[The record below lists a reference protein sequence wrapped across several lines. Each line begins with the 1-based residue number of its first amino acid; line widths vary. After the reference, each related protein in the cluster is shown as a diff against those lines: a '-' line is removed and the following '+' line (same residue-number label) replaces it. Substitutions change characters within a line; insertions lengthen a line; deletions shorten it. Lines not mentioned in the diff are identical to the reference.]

1 MVMID
6 MKKIKRL
13 NYLEQL
19 ILLQNTPD
27 IKIITGVRRS
37 GKSMLLEEYI
47 EYIKEND
54 SNANIIYINFHKIEY
69 DEIKDYKK
77 LNSYIKKCFAVC
89 KNNYLFIDEV
99 QLCNQ
104 FEIAINDLYESKE
117 YDIYLTGSNAFLLSS
132 DLATLFTGRYFEIK
146 VYPFSFS
153 EYVEYYNLSSN
164 IFNAFDNY
172 VIEGGFA
179 GSYLYK
185 LDSQKIAYI
194 NNVIDVVILKD
205 IMKKNNVSN
214 EQAMQNLTEFLMD
227 NIGNL
232 TSQRNISDIL
242 NKNGISI
249 DHKTVSVYIR
259 YLCLGFIFYKV
270 KRYDIKGKGYLE
282 TNEKYYLVDSSAR
295 FAKQGKRNLDYG
307 RVYENIIAMELLRR
321 GYEIYVGKLYQKEVD
336 FVAMKGTEK
345 IYIQVADNISSPN
358 TLERELAPLKQ
369 IKDSYP
375 KVLIAN
381 TKHDEYDIEGIK
393 VVDIANWLYQA
404 VNKS

>member
-1 MVMID
+1 

-47 EYIKEND
+47 DYIKEND
-54 SNANIIYINFHKIEY
+54 SNANIIYINFHKIEF
-69 DEIKDYKK
+69 DEIKNYKK
-77 LNSYIKKCFAVC
+77 LNSYIKNYFIAD

-104 FEIAINDLYESKE
+104 FEIAINDLYDSRD

-132 DLATLFTGRYFEIK
+132 DLATLFTGRYIEVK

-153 EYVEYYNLSSN
+153 EYVEYYDLSSN
-164 IFNAFDNY
+164 INVAFDKY

-185 LDSQKIAYI
+185 LDSQKVSYI
-194 NNVIDVVILKD
+194 NNVIDVVVLKD
-205 IMKKNNVSN
+205 IMKKNNVAN
-214 EQAMQNLTEFLMD
+214 EQAMQNLTEYLMD

-232 TSQRNISDIL
+232 TSQRNISDVL
-242 NKNGISI
+242 NRNGISI
-249 DHKTVSVYIR
+249 DHKTVSNYIR
-259 YLCLGFIFYKV
+259 YLCQGFIFYKV

-282 TNEKYYLVDSSAR
+282 TNEKYYLVDSGAR
-295 FAKQGKRNLDYG
+295 FAKLGKRNLDYG
-307 RVYENIIAMELLRR
+307 RVYENIVAMELLRR

-336 FVAMKGTEK
+336 FVAMKGNEK
-345 IYIQVADNISSPN
+345 LYIQVSDNIFSPD
-358 TLERELAPLKQ
+358 TLERELASLKQ

-381 TKHDEYDIEGIK
+381 TNHDEYDIEGIK
-393 VVDIANWLYQA
+393 VIDIANWLYQR
-404 VNKS
+404 S

>member
-1 MVMID
+1 

-47 EYIKEND
+47 DYIKEND
-54 SNANIIYINFHKIEY
+54 SNANIIYINFHKIEF

-77 LNSYIKKCFAVC
+77 LNKYIKECFVID

-104 FEIAINDLYESKE
+104 FEIAINDLYESRD

-132 DLATLFTGRYFEIK
+132 DLATLFTGRYIEVK

-153 EYVEYYNLSSN
+153 EYVDYYNLSSN
-164 IFNAFDNY
+164 IFSAFDNY

-185 LDSQKIAYI
+185 LDSQKVSYI

-205 IMKKNNVSN
+205 IMKKNKVSN
-214 EQAMQNLTEFLMD
+214 EQAMQNLSEYLMD

-232 TSQRNISDIL
+232 TSQRNISDVL
-242 NKNGISI
+242 NRNGISI
-249 DHKTVSVYIR
+249 DHKTVSNYIR
-259 YLCLGFIFYKV
+259 YLCQGFIFYKV

-282 TNEKYYLVDSSAR
+282 TNEKYYLVDSGAR
-295 FAKQGKRNLDYG
+295 FAKLGKRNLDYG
-307 RVYENIIAMELLRR
+307 RVYENIVAMELLRR

-336 FVAMKGTEK
+336 FVAIKGTEK
-345 IYIQVADNISSPN
+345 LYIQVSDNISSPD
-358 TLERELAPLKQ
+358 TLERELTPLNQ
-369 IKDSYP
+369 IKDSYT

-381 TKHDEYDIEGIK
+381 TKHDEYDINGIK
-393 VVDIANWLYQA
+393 VIDIANWLYQRS
-404 VNKS
+404 K

>member
-1 MVMID
+1 
-6 MKKIKRL
+6 MKKIKRV

-47 EYIKEND
+47 EYIKKND
-54 SNANIIYINFHKIEY
+54 SNANIIYINFHKIEF

-77 LNSYIKKCFAVC
+77 LNGYIKKRFAVR

-132 DLATLFTGRYFEIK
+132 DLATLFTGRYIEVK

-153 EYVEYYNLSSN
+153 EYVEYYTSSN
-164 IFNAFDNY
+164 IFSAFDKY

-185 LDSQKIAYI
+185 LDSQKVSYI

-214 EQAMQNLTEFLMD
+214 EQAMQNLTEYLMD

-232 TSQRNISDIL
+232 TSQRNISEVL

-249 DHKTVSVYIR
+249 DHKTVSNYIR
-259 YLCLGFIFYKV
+259 YLCQGFIFYKV

-295 FAKQGKRNLDYG
+295 FAKLGKRNLDYG

-345 IYIQVADNISSPN
+345 IYIQVSDNISSPD
-358 TLERELAPLKQ
+358 TLERELTPLKK

-375 KVLIAN
+375 KILIAN
-381 TKHDEYDIEGIK
+381 TRHDEYDIEGIK
-393 VVDIANWLYQA
+393 VIDIANWLYQSS
-404 VNKS
+404 K